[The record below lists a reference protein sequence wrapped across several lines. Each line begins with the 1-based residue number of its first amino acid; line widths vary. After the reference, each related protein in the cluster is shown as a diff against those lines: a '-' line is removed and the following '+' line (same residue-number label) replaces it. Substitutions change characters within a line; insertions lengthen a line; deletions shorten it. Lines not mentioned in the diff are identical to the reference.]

1 MRVIRAI
8 VSKFYLYVLWAFLA
22 VLLLGSVFL
31 RLTDTDPAHKV
42 VLFADVPAINDRE
55 LAWALEQKAPAGIRM
70 VQVHPFSYAMFD
82 AENLLS
88 ADLYIIPESHVEDY
102 AGSFR
107 SLEGAG
113 FDPEG
118 GYLREGELWGLKV
131 WDHASGT
138 GIAAEYIQYPN
149 EDCWLFINGGSGHIR
164 SLTGQGDD
172 GAIEIARALL
182 ETASLPP
189 RP

>member
-1 MRVIRAI
+1 MRVIRTI
-8 VSKFYLYVLWAFLA
+8 VSKLYLYVLWAFLA

-31 RLTDTDPAHKV
+31 RLTDTDAAHKV

-118 GYLREGELWGLKV
+118 GYLREGKLWGLRV
-131 WDHASGT
+131 WDHQSGQ
-138 GIAAEYIQYPN
+138 GVAAEYIQYPN
-149 EDCWLFINGGSGHIR
+149 EDYWLFINGGSRHIR
-164 SLTGQGDD
+164 SLTGEGDD
-172 GAIEIARALL
+172 AALAVARELL
-182 ETASLPP
+182 KLTAGPGE
-189 RP
+189 